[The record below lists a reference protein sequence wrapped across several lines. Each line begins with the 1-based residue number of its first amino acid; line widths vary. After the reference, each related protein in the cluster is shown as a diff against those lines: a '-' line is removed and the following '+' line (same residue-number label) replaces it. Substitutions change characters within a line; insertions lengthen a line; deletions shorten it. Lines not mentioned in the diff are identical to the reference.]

1 MSIRP
6 TIHNTNIVKSLLAQ
20 KLQNGNIVVDATM
33 GNGNDTLFL
42 CKKVLPKGKV
52 YAFDIQEDALINT
65 TKLLQKHNFSSNL
78 NKEIQCIK
86 DSHANFD
93 RYFSEPVDVFMY
105 NLGYLPGGDH
115 SIITRPKSTM
125 ESLELATKKLKE
137 GGIISIIIYYGHTG
151 GEIEKRA
158 LENFLQSLS
167 AHQFKI
173 FQGMMPFNDHFPP
186 IMYLIE
192 KLQRKKQPTK

>member
-6 TIHNTNIVKSLLAQ
+6 IIHNTNIVKILLDR
-20 KLQNGNIVVDATM
+20 KLQSGDIVVDATM

-42 CKKVLPKGKV
+42 CQKVLPLGKV

-65 TKLLQKHNFSSNL
+65 TRLLHEHNFTSYL
-78 NKEIQCIK
+78 DKQVHCIK

-93 RYFSEPVDVFMY
+93 QYLSESVDVFMY

-115 SIITRPKSTM
+115 SITTDPKSTI
-125 ESLELATKKLKE
+125 ESLKIASKKLKE
-137 GGIISIIIYYGHTG
+137 GGIISIIVYYGHSG
-151 GEIEKRA
+151 GEIEKKA
-158 LENFLQSLS
+158 LEKYLESLS
-167 AHQFKI
+167 TQRFKI

-186 IMYLIE
+186 IIYLIE
-192 KLQRKKQPTK
+192 KLR